1 MNSKRKGLHIAAY
14 SLILLFALLL
24 LSHMGRVGVN
34 TEKGLGVILHKV
46 IPSVFPYLVLSGL
59 LYRTGLA
66 QRLGRLFGR
75 PFRKIFR
82 LPMAAFP
89 AVLLGVLCGFPVGAK
104 CAVEMYMQ
112 GFCTKKEAERI
123 AAFTNFCG
131 PPFILGA
138 VGVGIFS
145 NIGLGWL
152 IFLCQTAVS
161 LLFGFF
167 YRRPKKGEVKER
179 GTLVAGKMP
188 SCSFKDFSSAI
199 ADATVQMVKIAGFV
213 LFFAVTVGLMTEP
226 FGAFFAKH
234 TLLEGFLIGIFEIS
248 SGISAIQEGTLGAF
262 LSCTLIVGF
271 SGVSVFMQVSS
282 LMRDAGLSMKGYL
295 LAHLICPPVS
305 ALLACLFAGL
315 LGIF

>member
-1 MNSKRKGLHIAAY
+1 MNSKRKGLHIVAY
-14 SLILLFALLL
+14 GLILLFALVL
-24 LSHMGRVGVN
+24 LSHMGRVGIY
-34 TEKGLGVILHKV
+34 TEKGLGVILRKV

-66 QRLGRLFGR
+66 HRLGRLLGR

-82 LPMAAFP
+82 LPMTAFP

-138 VGVGIFS
+138 IGAGIFG
-145 NIGLGWL
+145 NIGFGWL
-152 IFLCQTAVS
+152 IFLCQTVVS

-167 YRRPKKGEVKER
+167 YRRPKKGEVREGR
-179 GTLVAGKMP
+179 TFTAGKMP
-188 SCSFKDFSSAI
+188 SCTFSDFYSAI

-213 LFFAVTVGLMTEP
+213 LFFAVAVGLMTEP
-226 FGAFFAKH
+226 FGTFFAKH
-234 TLLEGFLIGIFEIS
+234 TLLEGILIGVFEIS
-248 SGISAIQEGTLGAF
+248 SGVSAIQEGTLEAF

-271 SGVSVFMQVSS
+271 SGISVFMQVSS

-295 LAHLICPPVS
+295 FAHLICPPIS
-305 ALLACLFAGL
+305 ALLSGLFLGL

>member
-24 LSHMGRVGVN
+24 LSHMGRVGVY

-138 VGVGIFS
+138 VGVGIFG

-152 IFLCQTAVS
+152 IFFCQTAVS

-167 YRRPKKGEVKER
+167 YRRPKKGETRER
-179 GTLVAGKMP
+179 GTLIAGKMP

-226 FGAFFAKH
+226 FGAFFAKY
-234 TLLEGFLIGIFEIS
+234 TLWEGFLIVIF
-248 SGISAIQEGTLGAF
+248 
-262 LSCTLIVGF
+262 
-271 SGVSVFMQVSS
+271 
-282 LMRDAGLSMKGYL
+282 
-295 LAHLICPPVS
+295 
-305 ALLACLFAGL
+305 
-315 LGIF
+315 

>member
-1 MNSKRKGLHIAAY
+1 
-14 SLILLFALLL
+14 
-24 LSHMGRVGVN
+24 
-34 TEKGLGVILHKV
+34 
-46 IPSVFPYLVLSGL
+46 
-59 LYRTGLA
+59 
-66 QRLGRLFGR
+66 
-75 PFRKIFR
+75 
-82 LPMAAFP
+82 MAAFP

-152 IFLCQTAVS
+152 IFFCQTAVS

-167 YRRPKKGEVKER
+167 YRRPKKREVKER
-179 GTLVAGKMP
+179 GTLVAGKIP

-234 TLLEGFLIGIFEIS
+234 TLWEGFLIGIFEIS
-248 SGISAIQEGTLGAF
+248 SGISAIQEGALGAF

>member
-24 LSHMGRVGVN
+24 LSHMGRVGVY

-131 PPFILGA
+131 PPFI
-138 VGVGIFS
+138 F
-145 NIGLGWL
+145 W
-152 IFLCQTAVS
+152 
-161 LLFGFF
+161 
-167 YRRPKKGEVKER
+167 E
-179 GTLVAGKMP
+179 P
-188 SCSFKDFSSAI
+188 SVWEFSAI
-199 ADATVQMVKIAGFV
+199 SAWAG
-213 LFFAVTVGLMTEP
+213 
-226 FGAFFAKH
+226 
-234 TLLEGFLIGIFEIS
+234 
-248 SGISAIQEGTLGAF
+248 
-262 LSCTLIVGF
+262 
-271 SGVSVFMQVSS
+271 
-282 LMRDAGLSMKGYL
+282 
-295 LAHLICPPVS
+295 
-305 ALLACLFAGL
+305 
-315 LGIF
+315 